1 MSTFILRDATPGD
14 LEAMRAIYN
23 DAVLHTTATYDY
35 APRPA
40 EKQQAWFEAK
50 RAAGLPV
57 LVADEGGE
65 VAGYASYGPFRAWDG
80 YRYTAEHA
88 VYVDARFRRR
98 GIASALV
105 EGLITR
111 AQAQGLHLLV
121 AGIDADNAG
130 SIELHRR
137 LGFEPA
143 GVLREAGYKFER
155 WLDLAF
161 MTRKLAGMDP
171 RLRGDDARGSPQ
183 AATR

>member
-1 MSTFILRDATPGD
+1 MSSFTLRDAAVAD

-35 APRPA
+35 HPRPPDQ
-40 EKQQAWFEAK
+40 QQAWF
-50 RAAGLPV
+50 AARQAAALPM
-57 LVADEGGE
+57 LVADVGGE
-65 VAGYASYGPFRAWDG
+65 VAGYASYGPFRAWEG
-80 YRYTAEHA
+80 YRYTVEHA
-88 VYVDARFRRR
+88 VYVAARFRRQ

-105 EGLITR
+105 EALIAR

-137 LGFEPA
+137 LGFAPA
-143 GVLREAGYKFER
+143 GVLKEAGYKFER

-161 MTRKLAGMDP
+161 MTRKLSGA
-171 RLRGDDARGSPQ
+171 GSPP
-183 AATR
+183 ARE